1 MNLKRIAAV
10 LSLAGGVAAVTAGTS
25 HAQVVPMA
33 GSCELRITEV
43 QARDLQETPT
53 DEIFLRVGDER
64 TSTRTFTEGQTREG
78 SELGNPDQITEFI
91 APGSF
96 VVVSVVEDDP
106 VADTVIGTFR
116 VPCRAAAKE
125 QPVSGAGAFYE
136 VSYVVTQLP

>member
-1 MNLKRIAAV
+1 MNLKRMAAV
-10 LSLAGGVAAVTAGTS
+10 LSLAGGIAAVTAGTS
-25 HAQVVPMA
+25 HAQVTPMA
-33 GSCELRITEV
+33 GACELRITEV

-53 DEIFLRVGDER
+53 DEIYLRVGDER

-91 APGSF
+91 APGGF

-106 VADTVIGTFR
+106 AVDTVIGTFR
-116 VPCRAAAKE
+116 VPCRPAAKE